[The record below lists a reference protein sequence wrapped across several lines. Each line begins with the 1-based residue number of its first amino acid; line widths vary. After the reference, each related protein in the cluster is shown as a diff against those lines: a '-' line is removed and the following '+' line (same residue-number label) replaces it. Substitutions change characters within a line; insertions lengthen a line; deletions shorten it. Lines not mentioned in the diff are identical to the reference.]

1 MPRPGVDSV
10 TVQVDPEAGRAQ
22 DTSIMTADTSVSK
35 RRPGSPRDLGLL
47 IVCLL
52 IVYAAAAIGAV
63 ASLNA
68 PAFYAS
74 LTRPGWA
81 PPSSV
86 FGPVWTLLYS
96 LMGIALWRVWRGPRG
111 HAAAITL
118 FLVQLALNASWSWL
132 FFRWHLGAPAFAWI
146 MLLLAMILATIVTFW
161 RVSRVAAVLLV
172 PYLGWVAFATVLS
185 WSIWRAN
192 PALLG

>member
-1 MPRPGVDSV
+1 MINTDTHASKG
-10 TVQVDPEAGRAQ
+10 GR
-22 DTSIMTADTSVSK
+22 
-35 RRPGSPRDLGLL
+35 GSRHDLGLL
-47 IVCLL
+47 LVCLL
-52 IVYAAAAIGAV
+52 IVYAAAAVGAV

-74 LTRPGWA
+74 LARPGWA
-81 PPSSV
+81 PPAAV

-96 LMGIALWRVWRGPRG
+96 LMGIALWRVWRSPSRR
-111 HAAAITL
+111 AAAIRL
-118 FLVQLALNASWSWL
+118 FLAQLAVNASWSWL

-146 MLLLAMILATIVTFW
+146 VLLLAMIVATIVTFW
-161 RVSRVAAVLLV
+161 RVSRFAALLLA

-192 PALLG
+192 PTLLG

>member
-1 MPRPGVDSV
+1 M
-10 TVQVDPEAGRAQ
+10 
-22 DTSIMTADTSVSK
+22 MTAGKRISK
-35 RRPGSPRDLGLL
+35 QGPGILRDLGLL
-47 IVCLL
+47 VVCLL

-74 LTRPGWA
+74 LARPGWA
-81 PPSSV
+81 PLASV

-96 LMGIALWRVWRGPRG
+96 LMGIALWRVWRSPSR
-111 HAAAITL
+111 HAPAIAL
-118 FLVQLALNASWSWL
+118 FLVQLVLNALWSWL
-132 FFRWHLGAPAFAWI
+132 FFYWHLGAPAFAWI
-146 MLLLAMILATIVTFW
+146 VVLLAMIMATMVTFW
-161 RVSRVAAVLLV
+161 RVNRVAALLLV
-172 PYLGWVAFATVLS
+172 PYLGWVAFASILT